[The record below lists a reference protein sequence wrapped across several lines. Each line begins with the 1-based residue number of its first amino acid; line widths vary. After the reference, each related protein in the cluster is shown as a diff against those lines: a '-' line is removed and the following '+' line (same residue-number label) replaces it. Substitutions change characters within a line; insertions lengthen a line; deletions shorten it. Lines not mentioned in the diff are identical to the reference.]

1 MNPVRAQPEDF
12 SLVAGGPLYR
22 LLLKARL
29 VRPPLELVLRRVVV
43 LPALAWL
50 PLLALSLAEGRALG
64 GVRIPF
70 LVDIEAYA
78 RFLVAMPSLLFAEL
92 IVHRQLQSAVEQFRE
107 RGLIAPAGWPRFEA
121 AIASTIRLRDSVVAE
136 IVILLLVYAIG
147 PWTWRT
153 TLLMPADTWY
163 ADSANGEASLT
174 RAGWWLIYV
183 SAPMFQFLLV
193 RWYFRLLLW
202 WLFLWRVSRLPLELV
217 PTHPDRSAGLGFL
230 GDSLVG
236 FVPLLFGEGA
246 LVSGLV
252 ASRVLTGTRDLLDY
266 RAETLVLI
274 VLLVAVTVVPLLFFM
289 PQLLFARRMGLRRF
303 DLLSTTY
310 VRTFERKW
318 LDNGAAP
325 PGEPLIGTSDLQSL
339 ADLGSS
345 SDVVHGMKTVPVGAR
360 ILLLLAAAAAA
371 PFVPLVLTV
380 IPLLDLVGRVLGMI
394 L

>member
-1 MNPVRAQPEDF
+1 MKAVRAQPEDF
-12 SLVAGGPLYR
+12 SLVVGGPLYR

-29 VRPPLELVLRRVVV
+29 VRPPLELLYRRVVV

-50 PLLALSLAEGRALG
+50 PLLALSLAEGHALG
-64 GVRIPF
+64 GVRRPF

-78 RFLVAMPSLLFAEL
+78 RFLVAMPALIFAEL

-107 RGLIAPAGWPRFEA
+107 RGLIASASWPRFEA
-121 AIASTIRLRDSVVAE
+121 AIAATIRLRDSVVAE

-153 TLLMPADTWY
+153 TLVLPIDTWY
-163 ADSANGEASLT
+163 ASVANGEASLT

-230 GDSLVG
+230 GDCLAG
-236 FVPLLFGEGA
+236 FVPLLFGEGV
-246 LVSGLV
+246 LVSGFI
-252 ASRVLTGTRDLLDY
+252 ASRVLTGLHDLLDY
-266 RAETLVLI
+266 RAEIAVLI
-274 VLLVAVTVVPLLFFM
+274 VLLVAVLVVPLLFFM

-303 DLLSTTY
+303 DLLSAKY
-310 VRTFERKW
+310 VRAFERKW
-318 LDNGAAP
+318 LDSGATP
-325 PGEPLIGTSDLQSL
+325 PGEPLIGTPDLQSL

-371 PFVPLVLTV
+371 PLAPLVLTV
-380 IPLLDLVGRVLGMI
+380 IPLLDLTNRVLEMI

>member
-1 MNPVRAQPEDF
+1 MKAVRAQPEDF
-12 SLVAGGPLYR
+12 SLVVGGPLYR
-22 LLLKARL
+22 LLIKGRL
-29 VRPPLELVLRRVVV
+29 VRPPLELLYRRVVV

-50 PLLALSLAEGRALG
+50 PLLALSLAEGHAFG
-64 GVRIPF
+64 GVRRPF

-78 RFLVAMPSLLFAEL
+78 RFLVAMPALIFAEL

-107 RGLIAPAGWPRFEA
+107 RGLIASASWPRFEA

-136 IVILLLVYAIG
+136 VVILLLVYAIG

-153 TLLMPADTWY
+153 TLVLPIDTWY
-163 ADSANGEASLT
+163 ASFANGEASLT

-230 GDSLVG
+230 GDCQAG
-236 FVPLLFGEGA
+236 FVPLLFGEGV
-246 LVSGLV
+246 LVSGFI
-252 ASRVLTGTRDLLDY
+252 ASRVLTGLHDLLDY
-266 RAETLVLI
+266 RAEIAVLI
-274 VLLVAVTVVPLLFFM
+274 VLLVAVLVVPLLFFM

-303 DLLSTTY
+303 DLLSAKY
-310 VRTFERKW
+310 VRAFERKW
-318 LDNGAAP
+318 LDSGVTP
-325 PGEPLIGTSDLQSL
+325 PGEPLVGTPDLQSL
-339 ADLGSS
+339 ADLGNS

-371 PFVPLVLTV
+371 PFAPLVLTV
-380 IPLLDLVGRVLGMI
+380 IPLLDLTNRVLEMI